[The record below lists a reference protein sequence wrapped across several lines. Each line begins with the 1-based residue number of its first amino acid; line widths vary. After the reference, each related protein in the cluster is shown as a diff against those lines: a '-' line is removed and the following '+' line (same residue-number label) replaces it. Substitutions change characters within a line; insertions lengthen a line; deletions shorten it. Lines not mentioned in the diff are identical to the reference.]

1 MNIMPTTLFS
11 ALSHEMRLRCVLLL
25 QSQGELCVCDLTEIT
40 GDAQP
45 NISRHLRQ
53 LREAGLVLDRRDGL
67 WVHYRINPE
76 LPAWVDEMLV
86 STAQVLA
93 RQQPFL
99 TDSEALAD
107 RMALVGR
114 CAADGSTEIR

>member
-1 MNIMPTTLFS
+1 
-11 ALSHEMRLRCVLLL
+11 MRLRCVLLL
-25 QSQGELCVCDLTEIT
+25 QSQGELCVCDLTDIT

-67 WVHYRINPE
+67 WIHYRINPE
-76 LPAWVDEMLV
+76 LPAWVNEMLV

-99 TDSEALAD
+99 TDREALET
-107 RMALVGR
+107 RMAVDDR
-114 CAADGSTEIR
+114 CAGDGLTETR